1 MPNSRAAN
9 EQLDLVIVV
18 DRLLTGFDAPCMST
32 IFIDRQPMGPHDLIQ
47 AFSRT
52 NRIYDKNKTY
62 GQIVTFQAPQL
73 FKKCVDD
80 AVKLYSAGS
89 TGTALLA
96 EWEEIEPAFR
106 KALAALKVCAENPSD
121 IPKMSM
127 KEKKVFAK
135 MFQSFDSL
143 FCTAEI
149 IYQI

>member
-1 MPNSRAAN
+1 M
-9 EQLDLVIVV
+9 
-18 DRLLTGFDAPCMST
+18 
-32 IFIDRQPMGPHDLIQ
+32 
-47 AFSRT
+47 
-52 NRIYDKNKTY
+52 
-62 GQIVTFQAPQL
+62 TFQAPQL

-135 MFQSFDSL
+135 M
-143 FCTAEI
+143 
-149 IYQI
+149 